1 MISLPHL
8 SAPATPADAG
18 AGLARPRRAAEPP
31 GPGRDRGRGRRFVL
45 AAKTWTFVCFVL
57 LYALPGLIGHE
68 PWKQDETYIAEI
80 VRTMSASG
88 DLVVPT
94 MAGEPFMEKPPLY
107 YWAAAA
113 IARCLA
119 PVLPLADG
127 ARLANGLFVLLA
139 CAAVARCG
147 RRWRD
152 REFGRTAVFVLLACL
167 GLEAH
172 AHLMLTDL
180 ALLAGV
186 AIGLAGLPRWRQRPT
201 ASGLEIGTGVGI
213 GFLAKGL
220 IAPGVFALTA
230 LLLPLC
236 FGRWRGRA
244 YLATALAALAAALP
258 WLLVWPAALYVRSP
272 ALFSD
277 WFWLNNIGR
286 FVGFSV
292 PELGAAHDSGFW
304 LRNLWWIT
312 LPAAPLAL
320 LSLWRERHVLRT
332 DELLQACLL
341 MSAVVVGMLF
351 FSASA
356 RGGYALPLLVPLS
369 VLGAASAVSPG
380 PRAERVWRR
389 SGQLVFGA
397 IAVLVWLAW
406 GYIMCTADPLH
417 LAGLTAQLPPHPG
430 RRFDAAA
437 TACCALATVAA
448 LLLMSWRSPRQAAL
462 QTWTVGLALCWLLLA
477 GLFMPWADQV
487 KSYRAVFMSMRAA
500 LPSSAG
506 CIASEG
512 LGESE
517 RAMLHYYE
525 GITTQRL
532 ELLPHADCRLLL
544 VEDARGQAPHRI
556 RSRRWVE
563 IWEGARPADDR
574 ERFRLYRH
582 RP

>member
-1 MISLPHL
+1 MISQPPT
-8 SAPATPADAG
+8 S
-18 AGLARPRRAAEPP
+18 AAETPQAHAGIGLDRPQQHPAPP
-31 GPGRDRGRGRRFVL
+31 GPRPGGHRFVL
-45 AAKTWTFVCFVL
+45 AASTWAFACFVL
-57 LYALPGLIGHE
+57 LYVLPGLIGHE

-80 VRTMSASG
+80 VRTMSTTG

-94 MAGEPFMEKPPLY
+94 MAGETFMEKPPLY

-119 PVLPLADG
+119 PVLPMADG

-167 GLEAH
+167 GMEAY

-186 AIGLAGLPRWRQRPT
+186 AVGLAGLPRWQRRPG
-201 ASGLEIGTGVGI
+201 ASGFEIGTGVGI

-220 IAPGVFALTA
+220 LAPGIFALTA

-236 FGRWRGRA
+236 FGNWRRRA
-244 YLATALAALAAALP
+244 YLQTAAVAVAAALP
-258 WLLVWPAALYVRSP
+258 WLLLWPLALYVRSP

-304 LRNLWWIT
+304 LENLWWLT
-312 LPAAPLAL
+312 LPAGPLAL
-320 LSLWRERHVLRT
+320 LALWRERHALRSN
-332 DELLQACLL
+332 ELLQACLA
-341 MSAVVVGMLF
+341 MAAVVLGVLVC
-351 FSASA
+351 SASA
-356 RGGYALPLLVPLS
+356 RGGYALPLLIPLAL
-369 VLGAASAVSPG
+369 LGAVSAVSLG
-380 PRAERVWRR
+380 PRAERAWRGT
-389 SGQLVFGA
+389 GQLVFGA
-397 IAVLVWLAW
+397 IAGLLWLVW
-406 GYIMCTADPLH
+406 GYVMFSSDPLH
-417 LAGLTAQLPPHPG
+417 LDALYAELAPG
-430 RRFDAAA
+430 PVRRLDAVPGW
-437 TACCALATVAA
+437 CALATLVALA
-448 LLLMSWRSPRQAAL
+448 LMFRRRPRQAAL

-477 GLFMPWADQV
+477 GLFMPWVDQV
-487 KSYRAVFMSMRAA
+487 KSYRQVFASMRAA
-500 LPSSAG
+500 MPPSAG
-506 CIASEG
+506 CMASKG

-525 GITTQRL
+525 GVITQRL

-544 VEDARGQAPHRI
+544 VEDARGKVPHRVDEGSWI
-556 RSRRWVE
+556 RL
-563 IWEGARPADDR
+563 WEGARPADDQ
-574 ERFRLYRH
+574 ERFRLYRR

>member
-1 MISLPHL
+1 
-8 SAPATPADAG
+8 
-18 AGLARPRRAAEPP
+18 
-31 GPGRDRGRGRRFVL
+31 VL
-45 AAKTWTFVCFVL
+45 AARTWAFVCFVL
-57 LYALPGLIGHE
+57 LYVLPGLIGHE

-80 VRTMSASG
+80 VRSMSASG

-94 MAGEPFMEKPPLY
+94 MAGETFMEKPPLY

-113 IARCLA
+113 IASRLA
-119 PVLPLADG
+119 SVLPLCDG

-152 REFGRTAVFVLLACL
+152 REFGRAAVFVLLACL
-167 GLEAH
+167 GLEAY

-186 AIGLAGLPRWRQRPT
+186 AIGLAGLPRWRQRPA

-220 IAPGVFALTA
+220 IAPGIFALTA

-236 FGRWRGRA
+236 FGRWRQRA
-244 YLATALAALAAALP
+244 YLRAAMVAVAAALP
-258 WLLVWPAALYVRSP
+258 WLLIWPAGLYIRSP
-272 ALFSD
+272 ALFAD

-292 PELGAAHDSGFW
+292 PQLGAAHDSGFW
-304 LRNLWWIT
+304 WKNLWWTT

-320 LSLWRERHVLRT
+320 LSLWRERHLLRT

-341 MSAVVVGMLF
+341 MSAVVVGVLI

-356 RGGYALPLLVPLS
+356 RGGYALPLLIPLS
-369 VLGAASAVSPG
+369 VLGAISAESPG
-380 PRAERVWRR
+380 PRAERVWRW

-397 IAVLVWLAW
+397 IALLIWLAW
-406 GYIMCTADPLH
+406 GYIMFTGDPLH
-417 LAGLTAQLPPHPG
+417 LDGLYAQLPPNPDRH
-430 RRFDAAA
+430 FDAAA
-437 TACCALATVAA
+437 TGCCAIATLAA
-448 LLLMSWRSPRQAAL
+448 LGLMFWRRPRQLAL

-477 GLFMPWADQV
+477 GLFMPWIDQV
-487 KSYRAVFMSMRAA
+487 KSYRQVFTSMRAA
-500 LPSSAG
+500 LPYSAG

-525 GITTQRL
+525 GIATHRL
-532 ELLPHADCRLLL
+532 ELQAHADCRLLL

-556 RSRRWVE
+556 HSGMWVE
-563 IWEGARPADDR
+563 IWEGARPADDQ